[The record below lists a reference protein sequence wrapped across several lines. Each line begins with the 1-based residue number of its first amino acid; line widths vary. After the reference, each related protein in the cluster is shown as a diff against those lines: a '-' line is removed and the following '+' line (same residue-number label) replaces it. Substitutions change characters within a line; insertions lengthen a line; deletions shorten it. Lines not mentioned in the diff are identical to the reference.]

1 MANYFYK
8 KLISTYL
15 LVYCFALLILLIGII
30 VPPKA
35 QTEKALPSDLT
46 QNYHYLQ
53 SLISP
58 MNG

>member
-8 KLISTYL
+8 KLISTYF

-46 QNYHYLQ
+46 QNYHYLK
-53 SLISP
+53 
-58 MNG
+58 